1 MTLLRPEIEALEQ
14 NQITSLAFPR
24 MGDPDIIPLWFGQG
38 DQATPPFICDAAKTG
53 LDEGQTF
60 YTHTRGR
67 QDLRDALKTYL
78 DGLYGTDLNPD
89 RITVPGAAMM
99 GMTLATQMSLTTGL
113 HGLIVGP
120 AWQNIFN
127 AMQVSGAELDY
138 VRQHFSDGQ
147 WSLDLDEL
155 KAAVK
160 PNTKAIFINTPCNP
174 SGWVMPTEQQRDL
187 LAYCREREILIISD
201 EVYSRLVYQGKSAPS
216 FVSIA
221 NDDDPVIVINGFSK
235 SWAMTGWRLGWIVA
249 PARYENI
256 LTSLSECFNT
266 GANVFAQS
274 GGIAA
279 LEHGEGWLQE
289 LRSQYQTGRDMVMEK
304 LGDHPLLEI
313 SPPQGTFY
321 AFPRMP
327 GCQSSWRLAERLAD
341 EAKVGVSAG
350 SAFGPGNDEHF
361 RLCFAQS
368 HERLAEGLNRI
379 VGFLDKHGDELLA

>member
-1 MTLLRPEIEALEQ
+1 MTLLRPEIESLEQ
-14 NQITSLAFPR
+14 NAITSLAFPR
-24 MGDPDIIPLWFGQG
+24 MSDPDIIPLWFGQG
-38 DQATPPFICDAAKTG
+38 DRITPSFICDAAKTG
-53 LDEGQTF
+53 LDEGHTF

-78 DGLYGTDLNPD
+78 DGIYGIDLNPD

-99 GMTLATQMSLTTGL
+99 GMTLATQMSLTSGL

-127 AMQVSGAELDY
+127 AMLVSGAELDY
-138 VRQHFSDGQ
+138 VRQRFTDGC
-147 WSLDLDEL
+147 WSLDMDEL

-160 PNTKAIFINTPCNP
+160 PNTKAIFVNTPCNP
-174 SGWVMPTEQQRDL
+174 TGWVMPHNQQLDL
-187 LAYCREREILIISD
+187 LDFCREHEILIIAD
-201 EVYSRLVYQGKSAPS
+201 EVYSRLVYGDELAPS

-235 SWAMTGWRLGWIVA
+235 SWAMTGWRLGWMVA

-279 LEHGEGWLQE
+279 LENGKPWLEE
-289 LRSQYQTGRDMVMEK
+289 LRAQYQTGRDMVMET
-304 LGDHPLLEI
+304 LGNHPLLEI
-313 SPPQGTFY
+313 SPPEGTFY
-321 AFPRMP
+321 VFPRVP
-327 GCQSSWRLAERLAD
+327 GCQSSRRLAERMAD

-350 SAFGPGNDEHF
+350 SGFGPGNDDHF

-368 HERLAEGLNRI
+368 HERLAEGLRRI
-379 VGFLDKHGDELLA
+379 VGFLDEYGDEI